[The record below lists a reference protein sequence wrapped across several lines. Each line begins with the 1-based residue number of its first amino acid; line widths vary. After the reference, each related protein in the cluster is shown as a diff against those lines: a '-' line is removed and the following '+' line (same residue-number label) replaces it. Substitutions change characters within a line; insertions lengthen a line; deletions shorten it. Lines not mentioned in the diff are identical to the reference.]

1 MSTIVDLAQQQ
12 FKVVVVSNNI
22 LTTTEHDS
30 LRIWSNKNRWW
41 WYSKNIGGGIK
52 EWLDYF
58 NHPPEDYE
66 IYSDELDLTIKNN
79 DSYFDYDVF
88 IEIGIGHL
96 GYNDYIASRN
106 ITKETAN
113 HFKLEIKNNNIIIP
127 INKDNKRIGSL
138 IRLTSGPVRY
148 QKILQEE
155 LPVFWNL
162 PIDSNKSTFIFEG
175 AWSVM
180 RWWQV
185 LGDKYNYLATLSFA
199 ATQHH
204 FEYLSGLNN
213 IIWCLDNDRNRYGE
227 LLPRVKQK
235 IYKIYNQNNK
245 HVININK
252 VKPDDMVDIDIQ
264 NVAKTCLKRFMD

>member
-41 WYSKNIGGGIK
+41 WYSKNVGGGVK
-52 EWLDYF
+52 EWLEYF

-79 DSYFDYDVF
+79 DSYFDYDIF
-88 IEIGIGHL
+88 IEIGMGRL
-96 GYNDYIASRN
+96 GYNEYIASRN
-106 ITKETAN
+106 ITKETAA

-127 INKDNKRIGSL
+127 INKNKRRIGSL

-162 PIDSNKSTFIFEG
+162 PIDINKPTFIFEG

-185 LGDKYNYLATLSFA
+185 LGNDYNYLATLSFA

-213 IIWCLDNDRNRYGE
+213 IIWCLDNDCNRYGE

-264 NVAKTCLKRFMD
+264 NVAKTCLRKFMV

>member
-41 WYSKNIGGGIK
+41 WYSKNVGGGIK

-79 DSYFDYDVF
+79 DSYFDYDIF
-88 IEIGIGHL
+88 IEIGIGRL
-96 GYNDYIASRN
+96 GYNEYIASRN
-106 ITKETAN
+106 IAKETAA

-162 PIDSNKSTFIFEG
+162 PIDSNKPTFIFEG

-185 LGDKYNYLATLSFA
+185 LGDSYNYLATLSFA
-199 ATQHH
+199 ATPHH
-204 FEYLSGLNN
+204 FEYLNGLNN
-213 IIWCLDNDRNRYGE
+213 IIWCLDNDCNRYGE

-235 IYKIYNQNNK
+235 IYRIYHQNNK

-252 VKPDDMVDIDIQ
+252 VKPDDMADIDIQ
-264 NVAKTCLKRFMD
+264 NVAKTCLRKFMV